1 MVVDTKEL
9 LALYEHFRAISS
21 SRIDDGEVDF
31 EEWLQALEL
40 RDSTF
45 SRRIFDAF
53 DEDGN
58 GSISFREFVVGLSV
72 FSPRSTIEE
81 KLDLSF
87 SLYDIDNDGAISKD
101 ELFAILKASMLE
113 NYSLSI
119 SDEHMRELVDA
130 TFEQADVNGDGLISY
145 DEYKQMILNH
155 PEILAQFS
163 LNSDL
168 LLDNA
173 PAEHP
178 PLSQCPTPSYHP
190 PISPISPR
198 SLQSLWKCW

>member
-1 MVVDTKEL
+1 MCVVDTKEL

-173 PAEHP
+173 PGEHP
-178 PLSQCPTPSYHP
+178 PPDS
-190 PISPISPR
+190 
-198 SLQSLWKCW
+198 